1 MLMSNSER
9 EVAVV
14 VLGAGK
20 GTRMQSDLPKVL
32 QPLKGKPLI
41 SHLLKSIDPLNPD
54 RCVVVVGPGMDDVK
68 ECVAPH
74 LTAVQ
79 ESQLGTGDAVKAA
92 RDMLEDFHGDVLVV
106 FGDTPLITTQT
117 LQRIIAER
125 NSEANPAVVVLGF
138 RPEDPLQYGR
148 LKAGANGELTA
159 IVEYVDCDEA
169 LKASNLCNS
178 GVMAFDG
185 QYMFELLDAIT
196 SENSKGE
203 YYLTDV
209 VAIAKS
215 KGLHC
220 AFVEGNPK
228 EVLGI
233 NTKAELAEVESMLA

>member
-1 MLMSNSER
+1 MSHQER

-14 VLGAGK
+14 VLAAGK

-32 QPLKGKPLI
+32 QTLQGKPLI
-41 SHLLKSIDPLNPD
+41 SHLLSAIAPLNPD
-54 RCVVVVGPGMDDVK
+54 KCVVVVGPGMGNVK
-68 ECVAPH
+68 ECVAPQQ
-74 LTAVQ
+74 TAVQ
-79 ESQLGTGDAVKAA
+79 ENQLGTGDAVKAS
-92 RDMLEDFHGDVLVV
+92 RKMLEDFHGDVLVV
-106 FGDTPLITTQT
+106 FGDTPLITTET
-117 LQRIIAER
+117 LRRLITER
-125 NSEANPAVVVLGF
+125 NSESSPAVVVLGF

-148 LKAGANGELTA
+148 LKEGADGELEA
-159 IVEYVDCDEA
+159 IIEFVDCDET

-185 QYMFELLDAIT
+185 QYLFDLLDTIT
-196 SENSKGE
+196 NDNSKGE

-220 AFVEGNPK
+220 AIVEGNPQ

-233 NTKAELAEVESMLA
+233 NTKAELAEVELMLA